1 MISNHNHNLASPY
14 SQKFLQSKR
23 KKLEA
28 KKNLIGL
35 LNNSGVRP
43 SKIASILITQV
54 GIVENLNLIEQDIQ
68 NYLSTKR
75 QKNLEKRD
83 VQLMLNNLQSANLKV
98 WDSFMQYRWM

>member
-1 MISNHNHNLASPY
+1 MSEAQKNFIDLLDNL
-14 SQKFLQSKR
+14 
-23 KKLEA
+23 
-28 KKNLIGL
+28 
-35 LNNSGVRP
+35 GVCS